1 MSMIR
6 GKKASRIV
14 KLTPAAHNPPTVLDS
29 SKYGFQCGTSDGIPV
44 HCVFVLRE
52 IILNVGSFVVECVF
66 DLESIA
72 KDLDLFIGSSTGN
85 DLATSSVGETDHHLT
100 DCSRC

>member
-1 MSMIR
+1 VSMIR

-29 SKYGFQCGTSDGIPV
+29 SKYGFERWTSDRIPV
-44 HCVFVLRE
+44 HGVVVFRK
-52 IILNVGSFVVECVF
+52 IILNIGSFVVECVL

-72 KDLDLFIGSSTGN
+72 EDLDLFIGSSTGN
-85 DLATSSVGETDHHLT
+85 DLATSSVSETDNHLT